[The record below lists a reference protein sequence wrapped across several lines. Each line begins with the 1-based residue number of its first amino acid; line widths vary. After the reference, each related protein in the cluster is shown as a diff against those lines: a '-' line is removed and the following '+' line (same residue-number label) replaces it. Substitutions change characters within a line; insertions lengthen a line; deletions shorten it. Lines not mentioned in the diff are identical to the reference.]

1 MTLTKSHDRII
12 PTEASVFLIINNIKE
27 VEALKHEKIK
37 VAEKRKNEIC
47 EAAKRCFLAK
57 GFSKTGMEDVI
68 KEVGMSKG
76 GVYHHYKSTVDML
89 YDIMLKGNDYRFNK
103 VSDFIE
109 KNPDMSLEEMAVEL
123 VIAKMFDEN
132 DFMSIYAMFLM
143 ECKENS
149 RLRKLRDEMKSNL
162 TLEFLDFLEKNNLEY
177 LKPLTNDDFMKLM
190 DSMYIAGE
198 FIDIRDTFL
207 NKTDLFR
214 DIIYN
219 YLQKNRTDRK

>member
-1 MTLTKSHDRII
+1 M
-12 PTEASVFLIINNIKE
+12 
-27 VEALKHEKIK
+27 KHEKIK

-198 FIDIRDTFL
+198 FIDVRDTFL
-207 NKTDLFR
+207 NKSDLFR

-219 YLQKNRTDRK
+219 YLQKKSNR

>member
-1 MTLTKSHDRII
+1 M
-12 PTEASVFLIINNIKE
+12 
-27 VEALKHEKIK
+27 KHEKIK

-109 KNPDMSLEEMAVEL
+109 KNSDMSLEEMAVEL

-198 FIDIRDTFL
+198 FIDVRDTFL
-207 NKTDLFR
+207 NKSDLFR

>member
-1 MTLTKSHDRII
+1 M
-12 PTEASVFLIINNIKE
+12 
-27 VEALKHEKIK
+27 KHEKIK

-123 VIAKMFDEN
+123 VITKMFDEN

-198 FIDIRDTFL
+198 FIDVRDTFL
-207 NKTDLFR
+207 NKSDLFR

>member
-1 MTLTKSHDRII
+1 
-12 PTEASVFLIINNIKE
+12 

-198 FIDIRDTFL
+198 FIDVRDTFL
-207 NKTDLFR
+207 NKSDLFR

>member
-198 FIDIRDTFL
+198 FIDVRDTFL
-207 NKTDLFR
+207 NKSDLFR
-214 DIIYN
+214 DIMSN
-219 YLQKNRTDRK
+219 YLK

>member
-12 PTEASVFLIINNIKE
+12 PTKASVFLIINNIKE

-190 DSMYIAGE
+190 D
-198 FIDIRDTFL
+198 
-207 NKTDLFR
+207 
-214 DIIYN
+214 
-219 YLQKNRTDRK
+219 

>member
-12 PTEASVFLIINNIKE
+12 PTKASVFLIINNIKE

-207 NKTDLFR
+207 NKSDLFR

-219 YLQKNRTDRK
+219 YLQKKSNR

>member
-12 PTEASVFLIINNIKE
+12 PTKASVFLIINNIKE

-207 NKTDLFR
+207 NKSDLFR

>member
-1 MTLTKSHDRII
+1 M
-12 PTEASVFLIINNIKE
+12 
-27 VEALKHEKIK
+27 KHEKIK
-37 VAEKRKNEIC
+37 IAEKRKNEIC

-103 VSDFIE
+103 VSAFIE

-149 RLRKLRDEMKSNL
+149 RLRMLRDEMKSNL

-207 NKTDLFR
+207 NKSDLFR

>member
-1 MTLTKSHDRII
+1 MT
-12 PTEASVFLIINNIKE
+12 
-27 VEALKHEKIK
+27 HEKIK

-198 FIDIRDTFL
+198 FIDVRDTFL
-207 NKTDLFR
+207 NKSDLFR

>member
-1 MTLTKSHDRII
+1 MTR
-12 PTEASVFLIINNIKE
+12 
-27 VEALKHEKIK
+27 EKIK

-198 FIDIRDTFL
+198 FIDVRDTFL
-207 NKTDLFR
+207 NKSDLFR

>member
-207 NKTDLFR
+207 NKSDLFR

-219 YLQKNRTDRK
+219 YLQKKSNR

>member
-1 MTLTKSHDRII
+1 M
-12 PTEASVFLIINNIKE
+12 
-27 VEALKHEKIK
+27 KHEKIK
-37 VAEKRKNEIC
+37 VAEKRKDEIC

-198 FIDIRDTFL
+198 FIDVRDTFL
-207 NKTDLFR
+207 NKSDLFR

>member
-12 PTEASVFLIINNIKE
+12 PTKASVFLIINNIKE

-109 KNPDMSLEEMAVEL
+109 KNSDMSLEEMAVEL

-198 FIDIRDTFL
+198 FIDVRDTFL
-207 NKTDLFR
+207 NKSDLFR

>member
-1 MTLTKSHDRII
+1 MT
-12 PTEASVFLIINNIKE
+12 
-27 VEALKHEKIK
+27 HEKIK

-89 YDIMLKGNDYRFNK
+89 YDIMLKGNDYRFHK

-109 KNPDMSLEEMAVEL
+109 KNPNMSLEKMAVEL

-207 NKTDLFR
+207 NKSDLFR

>member
-1 MTLTKSHDRII
+1 MT
-12 PTEASVFLIINNIKE
+12 
-27 VEALKHEKIK
+27 HEKIK

-89 YDIMLKGNDYRFNK
+89 YDIMLKGNDYRFHK

-109 KNPDMSLEEMAVEL
+109 KNPDMSLEKMAVEL

-207 NKTDLFR
+207 NKSDLFR

>member
-1 MTLTKSHDRII
+1 MT
-12 PTEASVFLIINNIKE
+12 
-27 VEALKHEKIK
+27 HEKIK

-207 NKTDLFR
+207 NKSDLFR

-219 YLQKNRTDRK
+219 YLQKKSNR

>member
-1 MTLTKSHDRII
+1 MT
-12 PTEASVFLIINNIKE
+12 
-27 VEALKHEKIK
+27 HEKIK

-109 KNPDMSLEEMAVEL
+109 KNPDMSLEKMAVEL

-207 NKTDLFR
+207 NKSDLFR

>member
-1 MTLTKSHDRII
+1 M
-12 PTEASVFLIINNIKE
+12 
-27 VEALKHEKIK
+27 KHEKIK

-149 RLRKLRDEMKSNL
+149 RLRKLRGEMKSNL

-190 DSMYIAGE
+190 DSMHIAGE
-198 FIDIRDTFL
+198 FIDVRDTFL
-207 NKTDLFR
+207 NKSDLFR

>member
-1 MTLTKSHDRII
+1 MT
-12 PTEASVFLIINNIKE
+12 
-27 VEALKHEKIK
+27 HEKIK

-207 NKTDLFR
+207 NKSDLFR

>member
-12 PTEASVFLIINNIKE
+12 PTKASVFLIINNIKG

-198 FIDIRDTFL
+198 FIDVRDTFL
-207 NKTDLFR
+207 NKSDLFR

>member
-12 PTEASVFLIINNIKE
+12 PMKASVFLIINNIKE

-198 FIDIRDTFL
+198 FIDVRDTFL
-207 NKTDLFR
+207 NKSDLFR

>member
-1 MTLTKSHDRII
+1 M
-12 PTEASVFLIINNIKE
+12 
-27 VEALKHEKIK
+27 EALTREKIK

-198 FIDIRDTFL
+198 FIDVRDTFL
-207 NKTDLFR
+207 NKSDLFR

>member
-27 VEALKHEKIK
+27 VEALTHEKIK

-207 NKTDLFR
+207 NKSDLFR

>member
-1 MTLTKSHDRII
+1 M
-12 PTEASVFLIINNIKE
+12 
-27 VEALKHEKIK
+27 KHEKIK

-198 FIDIRDTFL
+198 FIDVRDTFL
-207 NKTDLFR
+207 NKSDLFR

>member
-1 MTLTKSHDRII
+1 MT
-12 PTEASVFLIINNIKE
+12 
-27 VEALKHEKIK
+27 HEKIK

-207 NKTDLFR
+207 NKSDLFR

-219 YLQKNRTDRK
+219 YLQKNRTDRKRESYIFILC